1 MASNLLSASRAGVG
15 SVVITTT
22 PASTVLA
29 SQIVGVGVVGGT
41 TTVTPTPPAGA
52 QQYAV
57 TVNVS

>member
-1 MASNLLSASRAGVG
+1 MASNVLSASRPGAG
-15 SVVITTT
+15 SVVLTTT

-41 TTVTPTPPAGA
+41 TTVTPPAA

-57 TVNVS
+57 SVVT